1 MVEAKPSVDSWASH
15 IVRPAFVQDL
25 DFANEAAFAQGIPGF
40 SLSDNFI
47 MRWRGDFNVPSAD
60 LYTFET
66 SSDDGSML

>member
-1 MVEAKPSVDSWASH
+1 M
-15 IVRPAFVQDL
+15 QDL